1 MQVNENIP
9 EYLIVTAS
17 VQLLIW
23 NSSPLPK
30 KKKRYR
36 IEKEKKMLGLKDDFL
51 QLYCGF

>member
-30 KKKRYR
+30 KKKKVQNRKR
-36 IEKEKKMLGLKDDFL
+36 KKDVRS
-51 QLYCGF
+51 QR